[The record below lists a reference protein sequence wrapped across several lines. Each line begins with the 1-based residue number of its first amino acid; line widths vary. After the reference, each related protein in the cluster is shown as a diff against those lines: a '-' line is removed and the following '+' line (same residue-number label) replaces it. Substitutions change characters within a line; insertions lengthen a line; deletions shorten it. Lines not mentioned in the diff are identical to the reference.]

1 VIILTIYSV
10 PNNYYFR
17 IHHPR
22 PRFKGDIENV
32 LIYMAS
38 EIVNIG
44 EKKTAEFNATL
55 NQAIKLFPGN
65 YNRAQKTIN
74 NWRTEIDALFSLI
87 ESNNGK
93 LRASYRARE
102 LAEHQDLVKF
112 FKLFCYHF
120 QYPGG
125 FVKPHVNLEYINKK
139 IDFKPAQYIINM
151 LYIVEKNKNIR
162 AGITKTEATHCI
174 FNDLRVTRDHR
185 SVEDTW
191 ALIEHNRGLELDY
204 DWTGDVIRYA
214 GDILDYLTQAN
225 MLRRQPNGKYYIN
238 NNESLAIQRFIAPS
252 EEEFNYYEKLPHNV
266 TLQDIKYLEDEWIKY
281 FNTPRNEEFFDTD
294 ILALI
299 ADDTSEY
306 EELKETFDLS
316 QILREIKN
324 YSTGN
329 IGVVGETLTI
339 THEKNRLEQND
350 RPDLV
355 HLIKFIPTHLA
366 IGFDISSREIDGSI
380 RNIEVKTTS
389 SSKDIIFTRFH
400 LTPNEWAVAESYQ
413 DRYYVYRLMISKESI
428 KLYVIQN
435 PVKKYKEDLLKA
447 LPRNGMDITFIPN
460 NCGFEEQLL
469 I

>member
-1 VIILTIYSV
+1 MANYSV
-10 PNNYYFR
+10 PSNYYFR
-17 IHHPR
+17 IHLPR

-44 EKKTAEFNATL
+44 EKEAAEFNSTL
-55 NQAIKLFPGN
+55 NQAIRLFPGN
-65 YNRAQKTIN
+65 YNKKEKTIN
-74 NWRTEIDALFSLI
+74 NWRTEIDALFSFI
-87 ESNNGK
+87 ENNNGK
-93 LRASYRARE
+93 LRASYRAKE

-125 FVKPHVNLEYINKK
+125 FVKPHINLKYINNK
-139 IDFKPAQYIINM
+139 IDFRPAQYIISM
-151 LYIVEKNKNIR
+151 LYAAETNKKIR
-162 AGITKTEATHCI
+162 AGITKAEVTHCI

-185 SVEDTW
+185 SEEDTW
-191 ALIEHNRGLELDY
+191 ALIEHNRDLGLEY
-204 DWTGDVIRYA
+204 DWTGDVIRYG
-214 GDILDYLTQAN
+214 GDILDYLAQAN
-225 MLRRQPNGKYYIN
+225 LLIRQPNGKYYIN
-238 NNESLAIQRFIAPS
+238 NNEALAIQRFIVPP
-252 EEEFNYYEKLPHNV
+252 EEEFNYYEKIPRNV
-266 TLQDIKYLEDEWIKY
+266 KLRDVKDLEDEWIKY

-299 ADDTSEY
+299 TDDTNKY

-316 QILREIKN
+316 QILQEIKD

-329 IGVVGETLTI
+329 IGTVGESLTI
-339 THEKNRLEQND
+339 THETNRLEQNG
-350 RPDLV
+350 RPDLA

-389 SSKDIIFTRFH
+389 SSKDLNFNRFH

-435 PVKKYKEDLLKA
+435 PVKKYKEDLIRA
-447 LPRNGMDITFIPN
+447 VPRDGMDVTFDSKIS
-460 NCGFEEQLL
+460 GFEEQLL